1 MAAVV
6 SLRAVVD
13 EIEFQLNETRGFL
26 NKQTGELY
34 SGTNDDLARAENGD
48 DEELLDW
55 EVELVEKLREILGSS
70 DWIELPT
77 PDTHEEYRLMER
89 FCWECCE
96 GRLRDEL
103 MAAITGRGAFRRFK
117 DGIRQFKVEEAWYTF
132 HRKAIEEETAAW
144 LESQGIEYVP

>member
-1 MAAVV
+1 
-6 SLRAVVD
+6 
-13 EIEFQLNETRGFL
+13 
-26 NKQTGELY
+26 
-34 SGTNDDLARAENGD
+34 
-48 DEELLDW
+48 
-55 EVELVEKLREILGSS
+55 
-70 DWIELPT
+70 
-77 PDTHEEYRLMER
+77 MER